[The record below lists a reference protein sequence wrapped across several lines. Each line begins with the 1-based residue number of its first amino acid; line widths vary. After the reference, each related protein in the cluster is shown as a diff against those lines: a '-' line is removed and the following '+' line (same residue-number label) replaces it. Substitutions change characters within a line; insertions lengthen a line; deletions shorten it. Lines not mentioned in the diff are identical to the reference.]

1 MLYPSEWV
9 GSLELKRNSSK
20 SGFCGVIPAGK
31 KWQARIYK
39 PEKQR
44 WDPLGTYPTAH
55 EAAVAAATAKQKL
68 ESGQAVY
75 SPAYKRFRRS
85 GGTQLA
91 CRFSLPSLWL
101 VCT

>member
-44 WDPLGTYPTAH
+44 WDLLGTYPTAH
-55 EAAVAAATAKQKL
+55 EAAVVAATAKQKL
-68 ESGQAVY
+68 ESGQRRPCTRRRTSDSVVLEVRN
-75 SPAYKRFRRS
+75 SPAV
-85 GGTQLA
+85 LA
-91 CRFSLPSLWL
+91 CPL
-101 VCT
+101 CG

>member
-55 EAAVAAATAKQKL
+55 ERSC
-68 ESGQAVY
+68 SGRGDGEAEAGV
-75 SPAYKRFRRS
+75 RS
-85 GGTQLA
+85 GRVLA
-91 CRFSLPSLWL
+91 GVQAIPSFWRYATRLPF
-101 VCT
+101 